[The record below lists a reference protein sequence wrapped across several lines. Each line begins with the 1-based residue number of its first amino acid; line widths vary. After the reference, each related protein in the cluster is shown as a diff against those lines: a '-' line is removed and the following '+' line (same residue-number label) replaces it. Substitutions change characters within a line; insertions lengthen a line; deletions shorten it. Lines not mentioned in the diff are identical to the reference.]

1 MKGSLGLLTVAA
13 LVFVIAMVGLGLLVS
28 VLARTQVAALLVT
41 GTVVMTICLFYSGW
55 LSPVGTLDEAGRAAS
70 RLLPTA
76 DFMTL
81 VRGVFL
87 KGLGFRAYSGTLLV
101 LGVYAVVFVFLSVL
115 GFKKRRR

>member
-1 MKGSLGLLTVAA
+1 
-13 LVFVIAMVGLGLLVS
+13 
-28 VLARTQVAALLVT
+28 
-41 GTVVMTICLFYSGW
+41 MTIGLFYSGW

-81 VRGVFL
+81 V
-87 KGLGFRAYSGTLLV
+87 